1 MKLEQLEKEEDYDIQ
16 LPKGDRSKSI
26 LEPMITEQ
34 WFVKTE
40 TLAKKAIKAVE
51 TEEIKFVPKNWEKT
65 YFEWMYNIQDW
76 CISRQIWW
84 GHRIPAWYD
93 EENNIYV
100 GNTEQ
105 EIREKNNLSKET
117 KLRQDEDVLDTWF
130 SSALW
135 PFSTLGWPEDSEDL
149 SNYYPTSLLVVGF
162 DIIFFWVA
170 RMIMMGINFQK
181 DIPFKDILVHGLVR
195 DSKGRKMS
203 KSLGNTIDPLELSDK
218 HGADALRFSLVE
230 KASPGQDVPF
240 DEEWTIAAK
249 KFGNKIWNASKF
261 VHIYTDGKE
270 TNDLSTIE
278 CEENK
283 WIINKF
289 DAVLDEFNSLFEKY
303 KISDAYKLLYNFLW
317 SDLFDWYFELSL
329 IHISEPTRPY

>member
-1 MKLEQLEKEEDYDIQ
+1 MKKLEQLEKEEDYEIQ

-105 EIREKNNLSKET
+105 E
-117 KLRQDEDVLDTWF
+117 
-130 SSALW
+130 
-135 PFSTLGWPEDSEDL
+135 
-149 SNYYPTSLLVVGF
+149 
-162 DIIFFWVA
+162 
-170 RMIMMGINFQK
+170 
-181 DIPFKDILVHGLVR
+181 
-195 DSKGRKMS
+195 
-203 KSLGNTIDPLELSDK
+203 
-218 HGADALRFSLVE
+218 
-230 KASPGQDVPF
+230 
-240 DEEWTIAAK
+240 
-249 KFGNKIWNASKF
+249 
-261 VHIYTDGKE
+261 
-270 TNDLSTIE
+270 
-278 CEENK
+278 
-283 WIINKF
+283 
-289 DAVLDEFNSLFEKY
+289 
-303 KISDAYKLLYNFLW
+303 
-317 SDLFDWYFELSL
+317 LSL
-329 IHISEPTRPY
+329 IHI